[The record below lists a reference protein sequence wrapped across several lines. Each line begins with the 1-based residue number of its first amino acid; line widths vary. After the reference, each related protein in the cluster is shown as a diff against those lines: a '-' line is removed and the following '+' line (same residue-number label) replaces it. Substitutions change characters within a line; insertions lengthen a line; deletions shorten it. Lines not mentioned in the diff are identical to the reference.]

1 MTSRIS
7 KKGVYFLGKIE
18 KIVTFLEEWTLFISV
33 ISAMVALFI
42 NIILRYCFNSNLPW
56 SEEFVRE
63 VIIYTTF
70 IGCSLAIKKG
80 AEIKI
85 DATIY
90 LFPWLKNKLN
100 VLSRIATFIFSFFLI
115 YYGSKMA
122 IMMHTSNQ
130 KTIVLKIPLVIL
142 YSVLPISGL
151 FMSFRV
157 IYSFLHPGCN
167 KE

>member
-1 MTSRIS
+1 MDV
-7 KKGVYFLGKIE
+7 KKRVQFLVTIE
-18 KIVTFLEEWTLFISV
+18 KIVTFIEEWTLFLTV
-33 ISAMVALFI
+33 ISAMIALFI

-90 LFPWLKNKLN
+90 IFPWLRNKLN
-100 VLSRIATFIFSFFLI
+100 ILSRIATLIFSFLLM

-122 IMMHTSNQ
+122 IMMHTSHQ
-130 KTIVLKIPLVIL
+130 KTIVLQIPLVLL
-142 YSVLPISGL
+142 YSILPISGL
-151 FMSFRV
+151 FMAFRV
-157 IYSFLHPGCN
+157 IYSFLNPDL
-167 KE
+167 EQDRS